1 MKIILTSILVLGFAA
16 GWAQKLELRIP
27 SKPMKIKKIY
37 PPLYPPLSYRFSQDS
52 SMAYANI
59 DNMPILLAQS
69 PENMPNL
76 PLRMRQDTAGVYK
89 MPNPLRREAK
99 PIPKK
104 P

>member
-1 MKIILTSILVLGFAA
+1 MKYLLISVLALGIYPVC
-16 GWAQKLELRIP
+16 AQKLML
-27 SKPMKIKKIY
+27 KPPKVLPFAPQNT
-37 PPLYPPLSYRFSQDS
+37 PPNTYRFSENS
-52 SMAYANI
+52 GVIYAQP

-99 PIPKK
+99 PLPQK